1 MTTQTPQQAPPGA
14 SPRGHGAP
22 ASAGEVRGA
31 ADVPWDAADE
41 AASADDESA
50 RLDEAASLAARAL
63 NLQFVLLRLRDDDEE
78 WLQGLHD
85 GGDTRACAAL
95 LRAASGRR
103 ARPMEAVEAVE
114 ATGAADPRLAP
125 QAPPGCA
132 AGDLGLCE
140 REALHDAQG
149 RELAVLWVGDVAA
162 RDLREHER
170 ELLRGIARQAF
181 EWLAA
186 RRAAR
191 RLARDRRH
199 LQRRADFTAVLAR
212 SNQLIAQAP
221 DEQAM
226 LQGICDMTVSDG
238 GLRLAWVGCP
248 DARGQLDYLACA
260 GERDYLD
267 GLVLSVHPDRVDG
280 CGAAGHAWRE
290 QRAYF
295 LASFA
300 RSPMLEPWRERA
312 TRCGMR
318 ATATLPIRRA
328 GGMWGVFTAM
338 HSDEDAFDE
347 QLQTLLTELAHN
359 ISRGLDRLD
368 AARREREL
376 TGLQQALL
384 DHTLAG
390 IVVVRDRYIV
400 SANRRFALMLGHDD
414 PTQLVGRS
422 TRMVYA
428 SQGEYLRMGNLYPRL
443 RQLGSALAMDV
454 RVQRR
459 DGAELLCD
467 VSVGL
472 TRDDLDTSVWTFQDV
487 TERARLQQRLRH
499 EALHDLLTDQPNRRA
514 LEQYLPQALARARRN
529 GRAVAVGML
538 DLDDF
543 KPVNDSFGHD
553 AGDRLL
559 QEVAQRLRS
568 LLRECD
574 FLARL
579 GGDEFV
585 VVVEELEA
593 RHLARQ
599 LSRLLRRLHGAV
611 ERPFA
616 LGPSVQ
622 ASVGMTMGLAAFPAD
637 GADSDTLLRQAD
649 AALYQVK
656 ARKQQRRRWWQLGV
670 RQAAE
675 PGQDPAFDP
684 YGPEAAQLLG
694 QVRNLLGEA
703 TERFAQAFYDDV
715 RQDPRTRAIVS
726 SLQGDELQAL
736 RARHAEHLRFV
747 LEAATT
753 REEVLRQARRL
764 GEVHALVG
772 VGAEHMIRPQGLYRR
787 LAGEAL
793 GGSTLTARARFQ
805 LLRLIEER
813 LEDDLQAQMG
823 ALADV
828 GSSYFSAL
836 TPDAP
841 PARALWRDAVH
852 ELIAP
857 IGRLPGLLACHVMRP
872 DTQGVFQREAASGPR
887 SADIIEWLG
896 RARFQA
902 CLENAGADDSGLLVQ
917 AWHAARIQHCDSY
930 ASDPRVRHWSAMA
943 AELGVRSALA
953 VPVPGEQGQPVFVLG
968 LFGAWPN
975 QFSSAGMQQFARSL
989 QQHAARVW
997 QSCRR
1002 AKACEPLAQ
1011 AQAQLCRERL
1021 FSGGLEMFVQP
1032 VVDLVDGSCRRV
1044 EALARLRLA
1053 DGTLLPPARFLPILG
1068 DTELDRLLRQGL
1080 DQVCQQLRAWDA
1092 QGLSMEAALNLP
1104 PSTLLDPE
1112 CTLWVEQALRRHG
1125 LAPQRLTLE
1134 LLENQDVDMRTQS
1147 AALRA
1152 LKALGVR
1159 LAMDDLGSG
1168 YSSLQR
1174 LSMLPF
1180 DCIKLDQGLT
1190 LELRRAP
1197 LQTLGLMRA
1206 IIQLGHDLQRQI
1218 VVEGAEDDGVLEAVL
1233 ALGAT
1238 RAQGYGLAR
1247 PMPASEFARWRAG
1260 FRLGVQASRVS
1271 TWLGALATHW
1281 MDPRSPR
1288 RESAPALQRFL
1299 DASAPAEVR
1308 TWHAQAR
1315 GHGGTAEQARE
1326 RLTEWLV
1333 GRVRAE
1339 QAADPAQDR

>member
-1 MTTQTPQQAPPGA
+1 MKPQTPPQTPPQQAPPGQAPSATGLDERDPSGRAPTRGAEAHWQPGEPAA
-14 SPRGHGAP
+14 SP
-22 ASAGEVRGA
+22 EC
-31 ADVPWDAADE
+31 
-41 AASADDESA
+41 ESA
-50 RLDEAASLAARAL
+50 WLDQAAALAAQAL
-63 NLQFVLLRLRDDDEE
+63 ELPVALLRLRDDDE
-78 WLQGLHD
+78 WLQGLH
-85 GGDTRACAAL
+85 GDAEAGACRAL
-95 LRAASGRR
+95 LRAAQQPPAPAPAGTG
-103 ARPMEAVEAVE
+103 
-114 ATGAADPRLAP
+114 ATG
-125 QAPPGCA
+125 
-132 AGDLGLCE
+132 LGLCE
-140 REALHDAQG
+140 HEALYDEQG
-149 RELAVLWVGDVAA
+149 RELAVLWVGSPRA
-162 RDLREHER
+162 RVLRPKQR
-170 ELLRGIARQAF
+170 ELMRAIARQALDVL
-181 EWLAA
+181 EA
-186 RRAAR
+186 RRAAQH
-191 RLARDRRH
+191 LARERRR
-199 LQRRADFTAVLAR
+199 LQRRVDFTSVLAR
-212 SNQLIAQAP
+212 SNQLIAQAA
-221 DEQAM
+221 DEQSM
-226 LQGICDMTVSDG
+226 LQGICDITVADG
-238 GLRLAWVGCP
+238 GLRLAWVGRP
-248 DARGQLDYLACA
+248 DEQGDLRFLASA
-260 GERDYLD
+260 GERDYMD
-267 GLVLSVHPDRVDG
+267 GLDLSVLSDRVG
-280 CGAAGHAWRE
+280 GRGAAGHAWRE

-312 TRCGMR
+312 ARCGMR

-328 GGMWGVFTAM
+328 QGMWGVFTVM
-338 HSDEDAFDE
+338 HGDEDAFDE
-347 QLQTLLTELAHN
+347 QMQTLLTELAHN

-376 TGLQQALL
+376 TGLQHALL

-390 IVVVRDRYIV
+390 IVVVRGRFIV
-400 SANRRFALMLGHDD
+400 SANRRFAHMLGYDD
-414 PTQLVGRS
+414 PEQLVGRS

-428 SQGEYLRMGNLYPRL
+428 SQAEYVRVGNLYPRL
-443 RQLGSALAMDV
+443 RQHGSALAMDV
-454 RVQRR
+454 RVLRR
-459 DGAELLCD
+459 DGEELLCD
-467 VSVGL
+467 VSAGL
-472 TRDDLDTSVWTFQDV
+472 TRDDEATSVWTFQDV

-499 EALHDLLTDQPNRRA
+499 EALHDLLTDLPNRRA
-514 LEQYLPQALARARRN
+514 LEQYLPQALARARR
-529 GRAVAVGML
+529 RARVVAVGML

-585 VVVEELEA
+585 VVIEELED

-599 LSRLLRRLHGAV
+599 LSRLLQRLHGAV
-611 ERPFA
+611 ERPFS
-616 LGPSVQ
+616 LGGSVQ
-622 ASVGMTMGLAAFPAD
+622 ASVGMTMGLAAFPGD
-637 GADSDTLLRQAD
+637 GADADTLLRQAD

-694 QVRNLLGEA
+694 KVRTLLAEA
-703 TERFAQAFYDDV
+703 TERFAQAFYDDLG
-715 RQDPRTRAIVS
+715 QDAQARAIVA
-726 SLQGDELQAL
+726 SLRPAELQAL

-747 LEAATT
+747 LDPATS
-753 REEVLRQARRL
+753 RDAVLNQARRL
-764 GEVHALVG
+764 GEIHALVG
-772 VGAEHMIRPQGLYRR
+772 VSAEHMIRPQGLYRR

-793 GGSTLTARARFQ
+793 ADSALPARTRFQ

-813 LEDDLQAQMG
+813 LEDDLQEQMA
-823 ALADV
+823 ALAEV
-828 GSSYFSAL
+828 SSAYFAAL
-836 TPDAP
+836 TPDTL

-857 IGRLPGLLACHVMRP
+857 LGSLPGLLACHVMRP
-872 DTQGVFQREAASGPR
+872 DTHGVFQREAGSGPR
-887 SADIIEWLG
+887 SAAIVEWLK
-896 RARFQA
+896 RARFDASLQ
-902 CLENAGADDSGLLVQ
+902 NAGADDSGLLVQ
-917 AWHAARIQHCDSY
+917 AWHSARIQHCDAY
-930 ASDPRVRHWSAMA
+930 ASDPRVRPWSGMA
-943 AELGVRSALA
+943 DDLGVRSALA
-953 VPVPGEQGQPVFVLG
+953 IPVPGEQGQPVFVLG

-975 QFSSAGMQQFARSL
+975 QFSSAGMQQFARGL

-1002 AKACEPLAQ
+1002 ASSSEPLAQ
-1011 AQAQLCRERL
+1011 AQAQRCRERL

-1053 DGTLLPPARFLPILG
+1053 DGTLLAPSRFLPILG
-1068 DTELDRLLRQGL
+1068 DTELDRLLRLGL
-1080 DQVCQQLRAWDA
+1080 DQVCLQLRAWDA
-1092 QGLSMEAALNLP
+1092 QGLRMEAALNLP

-1112 CTLWVEQALRRHG
+1112 CTGWVEQALRRHG
-1125 LAPQRLTLE
+1125 VAPQRLTLE

-1147 AALRA
+1147 AALHA

-1206 IIQLGHDLQRQI
+1206 IIQLGHDLERQI
-1218 VVEGAEDDGVLEAVL
+1218 VVEGAEDRGVLEAVL

-1238 RAQGYGLAR
+1238 LAQGYGLAR
-1247 PMPASEFARWRAG
+1247 PMPAAEFPSWLAG
-1260 FRLGVQASRVS
+1260 LRLDVDPTRVS
-1271 TWLGALATHW
+1271 TWLGALAAHW
-1281 MDPRSPR
+1281 MGPRGPR
-1288 RESAPALQRFL
+1288 REASSALADFLARSAPV
-1299 DASAPAEVR
+1299 EVR
-1308 TWHAQAR
+1308 TWQAQAR
-1315 GHGGTAEQARE
+1315 GHGSTAELARE
-1326 RLTEWLV
+1326 RLTDWLV

-1339 QAADPAQDR
+1339 HAEEQARR

>member
-1 MTTQTPQQAPPGA
+1 MKPQTAQQAPPG
-14 SPRGHGAP
+14 RTP
-22 ASAGEVRGA
+22 AA
-31 ADVPWDAADE
+31 ADAAWQPADE
-41 AASADDESA
+41 AAEP
-50 RLDEAASLAARAL
+50 EAAWLDQAAALAAQALDVRAA
-63 NLQFVLLRLRDDDEE
+63 LLRLRDDDQE
-78 WLQGLHD
+78 WLQGLHGD
-85 GGDTRACAAL
+85 GESCRAL
-95 LRAASGRR
+95 LRAAQGLPAPR
-103 ARPMEAVEAVE
+103 VEALD
-114 ATGAADPRLAP
+114 AASAPGAQADSCSPNPPR
-125 QAPPGCA
+125 
-132 AGDLGLCE
+132 LGLCE
-140 REALHDAQG
+140 RETLCDAQG
-149 RELAVLWVGDVAA
+149 RELAALWIGDPEA
-162 RDLREHER
+162 RSPSPLQREV
-170 ELLRGIARQAF
+170 LRGIARQA
-181 EWLAA
+181 LDLLQA
-186 RRAAR
+186 RRAAQRLSRER
-191 RLARDRRH
+191 RR

-212 SNQLIAQAP
+212 SNQLIAQAA

-226 LQGICDMTVSDG
+226 LQAICDMTVSDG
-238 GLRLAWVGCP
+238 GLRLAWVGRP
-248 DARGQLDYLACA
+248 DDEGELRYLATA
-260 GERDYLD
+260 GERDYLE
-267 GLVLSVHPDRVDG
+267 GLRLSIRPERPEG
-280 CGAAGHAWRE
+280 RGAAGRAWRE

-312 TRCGMR
+312 ARCGMR
-318 ATATLPIRRA
+318 ATATLPIRRG
-328 GGMWGVFTAM
+328 GGMWGVFTVM
-338 HSDEDAFDE
+338 HGDEDAFDE

-376 TGLQQALL
+376 TGLQHALL

-390 IVVVRDRYIV
+390 IVVVRGRFIV
-400 SANRRFALMLGHDD
+400 SANRRFAHMLGYDD
-414 PTQLVGRS
+414 AEQLVGRS

-428 SQGEYLRMGNLYPRL
+428 SQAEYLRVGNLYPGL
-443 RQLGSALAMDV
+443 RQHGSALAMDV
-454 RVQRR
+454 RVLRR
-459 DGAELLCD
+459 DGEELLCD
-467 VSVGL
+467 VSAGL
-472 TRDDLDTSVWTFQDV
+472 TRDDEATSVWTFQDV

-499 EALHDLLTDQPNRRA
+499 EALHDLLTDLPNRRA

-529 GRAVAVGML
+529 GHVVAVGML

-599 LSRLLRRLHGAV
+599 LSRLLRRLHAAV
-611 ERPFA
+611 ERPFG
-616 LGPSVQ
+616 LGATVQ
-622 ASVGMTMGLAAFPAD
+622 ASVGMTMGLAAFPGD
-637 GADSDTLLRQAD
+637 GADGDTLLRQAD

-675 PGQDPAFDP
+675 PGENSAFDP

-694 QVRNLLGEA
+694 QVGALLAEA
-703 TERFAQAFYDDV
+703 SERFAQAFYDDAG
-715 RQDPRTRAIVS
+715 RDGQTRAILE
-726 SLQGDELQAL
+726 SLQPRELQVL

-747 LEAATT
+747 LDAATP
-753 REEVLRQARRL
+753 REAVLRQARRL
-764 GEVHALVG
+764 GEIHALVG
-772 VGAEHMIRPQGLYRR
+772 VSAEHMVRPQGLYRR

-793 GGSTLTARARFQ
+793 GESGLPARARFQ

-823 ALADV
+823 ALAEV
-828 GSSYFSAL
+828 ASAYFSAL
-836 TPDAP
+836 TPDALP
-841 PARALWRDAVH
+841 VRALWRDAVH

-872 DTQGVFQREAASGPR
+872 DTQGVFQREAGSGPR
-887 SADIIEWLG
+887 SAAIVEWLG
-896 RARFQA
+896 RARFDA
-902 CLENAGADDSGLLVQ
+902 SLENAGCDDSGLLVQ
-917 AWHAARIQHCDSY
+917 AWHSARIQHCDSY
-930 ASDPRVRHWSAMA
+930 ASDPRVRLWSGMA
-943 AELGVRSALA
+943 DELGVRSALA
-953 VPVPGEQGQPVFVLG
+953 IPVPGEQGQPVFVLG
-968 LFGAWPN
+968 LFGAWPR
-975 QFSSAGMQQFARSL
+975 QFSSPGMQQFARTL

-1002 AKACEPLAQ
+1002 ASSCEPLAQ
-1011 AQAQLCRERL
+1011 AQAQVCRERL

-1044 EALARLRLA
+1044 EALARLRLS
-1053 DGTLLPPARFLPILG
+1053 DGTLLAPSRFLPILG
-1068 DTELDRLLRQGL
+1068 DTELDRLLRLGL
-1080 DQVCQQLRAWDA
+1080 DQVCQQLRTWDA
-1092 QGLSMEAALNLP
+1092 QGLGMEAALNLP

-1112 CTLWVEQALRRHG
+1112 CTRWVEQALRRHG
-1125 LAPQRLTLE
+1125 IAPQRLTLE

-1147 AALRA
+1147 AALHG

-1180 DCIKLDQGLT
+1180 DSIKLDQGLT

-1247 PMPASEFARWRAG
+1247 PMPAAEFPRWLAG
-1260 FRLGVQASRVS
+1260 FRLGVDATRVS
-1271 TWLGALATHW
+1271 TWLGALAAHW
-1281 MDPRSPR
+1281 VDLRMPR
-1288 RESAPALQRFL
+1288 REVSAALQRFL
-1299 DASAPAEVR
+1299 ARSAPPEVC

-1315 GHGGTAEQARE
+1315 GHGGTAELARE
-1326 RLTEWLV
+1326 RLTDWLV

-1339 QAADPAQDR
+1339 QAPAAARE